1 MTAAIELREASRAF
15 GSVIALD
22 GVSLEIAPGEFFA
35 LLGPSGSG
43 KTTCLRLIAGFDQPD
58 RGRIL
63 LDGRDVTDVPP
74 FDRDVNTV
82 FQDYALFP
90 HMSVAEN
97 VAYGPRVRGV
107 RTASGAVAPWRC
119 SSWCVSGRSPTA
131 GRTSSPAAS
140 GSGSPSPAR

>member
-1 MTAAIELREASRAF
+1 
-15 GSVIALD
+15 
-22 GVSLEIAPGEFFA
+22 
-35 LLGPSGSG
+35 
-43 KTTCLRLIAGFDQPD
+43 
-58 RGRIL
+58 
-63 LDGRDVTDVPP
+63 VPP

-107 RTASGAVAPWRC
+107 RTAERRSRAVEMLELVRL
-119 SSWCVSGRSPTA
+119 GRSPTA

>member
-1 MTAAIELREASRAF
+1 
-15 GSVIALD
+15 
-22 GVSLEIAPGEFFA
+22 
-35 LLGPSGSG
+35 
-43 KTTCLRLIAGFDQPD
+43 
-58 RGRIL
+58 
-63 LDGRDVTDVPP
+63 VPP

-107 RTASGAVAPWRC
+107 GTAERRSRAVEMLELVRLGQLADRRP
-119 SSWCVSGRSPTA
+119 
-131 GRTSSPAAS
+131 TSSPAAS